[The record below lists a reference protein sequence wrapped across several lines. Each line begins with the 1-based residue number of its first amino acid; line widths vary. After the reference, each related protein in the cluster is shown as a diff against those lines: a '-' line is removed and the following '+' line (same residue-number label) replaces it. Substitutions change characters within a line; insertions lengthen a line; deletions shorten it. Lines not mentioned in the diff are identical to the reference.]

1 MMNQVSQSTHT
12 NHVKVNGY
20 NSIAQ
25 APTSSQM
32 TSSLQQLIKIGSMN
46 HNTDSPSTPQLDNSG
61 FMFDP
66 SNSAALYSGVSQ
78 MGNDDRFTQ
87 LLPQVNPMN
96 ATPICVSA
104 LSHGPPHVGHQQQ
117 SVHNGAPFSQRTGL
131 TLQQQQ
137 QQQQQQQMHQ
147 QHQQQQ
153 QEQQQQQQ
161 QMHQQQQLQR
171 QRQQQ
176 QHQIQIQLQQTHES
190 NQATRIKNGRQQ
202 HPGQKGHTTL
212 LELPNAPHH
221 TGIQLNQVATVPK
234 QKLSSKSIVSIRTGS
249 ISSPRTDIA
258 NPNLVNNELCVTR
271 SNSGSSNTAG
281 TGAQEPSL
289 TYNRIANSSCSM
301 ITTKQ
306 MKERQQSSYSSAC
319 NATIKAQQRLG
330 AKHGIQV
337 LSEKTTG
344 GRIDEDENDT
354 TDEVKKSL
362 VGGNVQKISQDV
374 GLPRTDIG
382 VKRKVDG
389 TLCGVN
395 GLMQDSN
402 KDQSEP
408 HHKYVPVIGG
418 KAYTLTTPLPSMSP
432 HAYLQKLL
440 VSRGYSTKHYC
451 SLEGGY
457 YCRPTALQCA
467 SYGIR
472 VVSAVRTSNVEL
484 IDALLSAGLSRN
496 PCNKFGESI
505 LHMVCRRGEHGLLK
519 VLLDHGSTIQV
530 SDDFGRTPL
539 HDACWTAKPCFK
551 SVEMLLQRDLR
562 LLHIVDCRGS
572 PPLEYVKKESWSA
585 WIDFFERNK
594 EVFWPKRNLEEE
606 SEELP
611 PELVNVP
618 PHSRP
623 VPDPSK
629 CASLDVAAL
638 YANGKK
644 EPELMQSMEC

>member
-1 MMNQVSQSTHT
+1 
-12 NHVKVNGY
+12 
-20 NSIAQ
+20 
-25 APTSSQM
+25 
-32 TSSLQQLIKIGSMN
+32 
-46 HNTDSPSTPQLDNSG
+46 
-61 FMFDP
+61 MFDP

-78 MGNDDRFTQ
+78 IGNDDRFTQ

-96 ATPICVSA
+96 ALPICVSA

-117 SVHNGAPFSQRTGL
+117 SAHNGAPFSPRTGL

-137 QQQQQQQMHQ
+137 QQQHQQQMHQ

-153 QEQQQQQQ
+153 QQQQNQQQQQ
-161 QMHQQQQLQR
+161 QQQQLQR
-171 QRQQQ
+171 QRQLQ
-176 QHQIQIQLQQTHES
+176 QHQIQIQLQQTHEA
-190 NQATRIKNGRQQ
+190 NQATKLKNGMLQ
-202 HPGQKGHTTL
+202 HPGQKGHAKL
-212 LELPNAPHH
+212 LEFPNAPQH
-221 TGIQLNQVATVPK
+221 TGRQLSQVATVPK
-234 QKLSSKSIVSIRTGS
+234 QKLSSKSIVSIGTGGM
-249 ISSPRTDIA
+249 SSPSTDIA
-258 NPNLVNNELCVTR
+258 SPNLVSNEPNVST
-271 SNSGSSNTAG
+271 SNSGTFNTAG

-289 TYNRIANSSCSM
+289 TYNRSANTPCSL

-337 LSEKTTG
+337 LSHKTTG
-344 GRIDEDENDT
+344 GRMDEDENDSK
-354 TDEVKKSL
+354 DEVKKSL
-362 VGGNVQKISQDV
+362 VGGSVQKLFQDA
-374 GLPRTDIG
+374 GLSKTHIR

-389 TLCGVN
+389 VLCGVN
-395 GLMQDSN
+395 ELMQDSN
-402 KDQSEP
+402 NDQSEA

-418 KAYTLTTPLPSMSP
+418 KAHMLKTPLPSMSP

-457 YCRPTALQCA
+457 YCRPTPLQCA

-484 IDALLSAGLSRN
+484 IDALLSAGLSSN

-505 LHMVCRRGEHGLLK
+505 LHMVCRRGEHALLK

-551 SVEMLLQRDLR
+551 SVEMLLERDLR

-585 WIDFFERNK
+585 WVDFFERKK
-594 EVFWPKRNLEEE
+594 EVYWPQRNSEEE

-623 VPDPSK
+623 VPDPSE
-629 CASLDVAAL
+629 CVSLDVAAL

-644 EPELMQSMEC
+644 EPELMQGMKC